1 MSIIKHINED
11 YLDDI
16 EKDDLQL
23 GAVEVDDNS
32 IDNFQYQLDVKLG
45 SWRSLW
51 FKRLSVY
58 LKSCPLIINF
68 DIRIAYGKKGDNDEA
83 FFYGFEDKMEQ
94 DKELHDDYKSWR
106 IRFNMRPGRPARIMK
121 YIREIVTL
129 ADNYRHVKDDFV
141 FELRDII
148 NKDYQPVNLKYMIA
162 VMDNR
167 FRQDL
172 NNFEQ
177 SRSFIQ
183 LSYMLQLLGVDY
195 QYVLDYLMPRC
206 DMCSSF
212 YRRFMQKQCPTDSGT
227 TELYLSSVIAG
238 RLGYQVYQD
247 NFCALH
253 FNKSKILAYDGPSQ
267 LKFADTHITEKDDI
281 SSLEAK
287 SLQSLAMVYN
297 EKALDGLNETIVPI
311 SSDIRIIIKGR
322 ESKIVHMFILGCP
335 HFGSMLHV
343 AMMAIIQT
351 INGKRGV
358 DAAVKKLSKTYQE
371 LGANAL
377 EPRLIETLSRLI
389 SESF

>member
-1 MSIIKHINED
+1 MGRTHKVMNIIKHINED

-212 YRRFMQKQCPTDSGT
+212 YRRFMQKQCHPGSGT

-238 RLGYQVYQD
+238 RLGYQVYQN

-253 FNKSKILAYDGPSQ
+253 FNKSKILAYDGPS
-267 LKFADTHITEKDDI
+267 
-281 SSLEAK
+281 
-287 SLQSLAMVYN
+287 
-297 EKALDGLNETIVPI
+297 
-311 SSDIRIIIKGR
+311 
-322 ESKIVHMFILGCP
+322 
-335 HFGSMLHV
+335 
-343 AMMAIIQT
+343 
-351 INGKRGV
+351 
-358 DAAVKKLSKTYQE
+358 
-371 LGANAL
+371 
-377 EPRLIETLSRLI
+377 
-389 SESF
+389 

>member
-1 MSIIKHINED
+1 M
-11 YLDDI
+11 
-16 EKDDLQL
+16 

-106 IRFNMRPGRPARIMK
+106 IRFNMRPGRPAGIMK

-212 YRRFMQKQCPTDSGT
+212 YRRFMQKQFPVTSNGT

-253 FNKSKILAYDGPSQ
+253 FNKSKILTYDGPS
-267 LKFADTHITEKDDI
+267 
-281 SSLEAK
+281 
-287 SLQSLAMVYN
+287 
-297 EKALDGLNETIVPI
+297 
-311 SSDIRIIIKGR
+311 
-322 ESKIVHMFILGCP
+322 
-335 HFGSMLHV
+335 
-343 AMMAIIQT
+343 
-351 INGKRGV
+351 
-358 DAAVKKLSKTYQE
+358 
-371 LGANAL
+371 
-377 EPRLIETLSRLI
+377 
-389 SESF
+389 